1 MANDHLKRKRILLVD
16 DEPEL
21 LVMVVSILQE
31 EGYLQ
36 IKTAKNAVE
45 ALNACR
51 EWSPELGIS
60 MLCCRMEM
68 VSPCFKRSGSFL
80 TFPSFF

>member
-21 LVMVVSILQE
+21 LDMVVSILQE

-36 IKTAKNAVE
+36 IKTAKIRRRHWLPVV
-45 ALNACR
+45 
-51 EWSPELGIS
+51 SGILS
-60 MLCCRMEM
+60 LAFLMLCCRMAM
-68 VSPCFKRSGSFL
+68 VSPCFKGPGVF
-80 TFPSFF
+80 